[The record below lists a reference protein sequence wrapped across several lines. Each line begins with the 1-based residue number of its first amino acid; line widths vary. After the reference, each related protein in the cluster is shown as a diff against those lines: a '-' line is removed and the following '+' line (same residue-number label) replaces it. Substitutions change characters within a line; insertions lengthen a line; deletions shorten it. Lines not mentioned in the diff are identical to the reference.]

1 MMGKERDKSSAK
13 STDIVCNC
21 KLVTR
26 KEVMKAIVRGA
37 LTVDEVGT
45 LTGAGTGCGRCKPII
60 AQCIEGHLSNTPVLQ
75 LTIPF
80 GHNGK

>member
-1 MMGKERDKSSAK
+1 
-13 STDIVCNC
+13 
-21 KLVTR
+21 
-26 KEVMKAIVRGA
+26 
-37 LTVDEVGT
+37 VGT